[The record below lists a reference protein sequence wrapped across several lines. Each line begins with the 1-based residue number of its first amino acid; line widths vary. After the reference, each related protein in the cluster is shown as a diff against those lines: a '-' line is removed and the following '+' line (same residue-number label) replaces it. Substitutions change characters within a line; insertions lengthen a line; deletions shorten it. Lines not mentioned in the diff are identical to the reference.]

1 MKQEEYLAAIN
12 KQQSLIRKLFA
23 SRKRRSECID
33 EITRERYDHLRGK
46 FFKADG
52 ERFKRYKGVTY
63 YIAAVHGETARNLIP
78 SGVFDAPQSEG
89 DSDKVQTCLECRY
102 VMRSAPYP
110 GVIMNDIKEHDNIAF
125 FTETFRFDISD
136 NLDEILA
143 PLYITEESAAK
154 EVSAMY
160 DDFIKNFLKKG

>member
-1 MKQEEYLAAIN
+1 MKQEEYLAAIK

-23 SRKRRSECID
+23 NRKRRSEVID
-33 EITRERYDHLRGK
+33 EITRERYGHLRGK

-52 ERFKRYKGVTY
+52 ERFKPYKGVTY
-63 YIAAVHGETARNLIP
+63 YIAAVHGETSA
-78 SGVFDAPQSEG
+78 D

-125 FTETFRFDISD
+125 FTETFRFDIAD

-143 PLYITEESAAK
+143 PLYISEEKAAK

-160 DDFIKNFLKKG
+160 DEFIKNFLKKG

>member
-1 MKQEEYLAAIN
+1 MKQEEYLAAIK

-23 SRKRRSECID
+23 NRKRRSECID

-46 FFKADG
+46 FFKAGG

-63 YIAAVHGETARNLIP
+63 YIAAVHGGSKDTVTDEVVI
-78 SGVFDAPQSEG
+78 S
-89 DSDKVQTCLECRY
+89 LECRY
-102 VMRSAPYP
+102 VMLSALYP
-110 GVIMNDIKEHDNIAF
+110 GVIMNDVKEHDNIVF
-125 FTETFRFDISD
+125 FTESFRFTPAD

-160 DDFIKNFLKKG
+160 DEFIKNFLKKG

>member
-1 MKQEEYLAAIN
+1 MRQEEYLAAIK

-23 SRKRRSECID
+23 NRKRRSEVID
-33 EITRERYDHLRGK
+33 EITSERYDHLRGK

-52 ERFKRYKGVTY
+52 ERFKRYKGKTY
-63 YIAAVHGETARNLIP
+63 YIAAVHGETCA
-78 SGVFDAPQSEG
+78 D

-102 VMRSAPYP
+102 VMRSALYP

-125 FTETFRFDISD
+125 FTKTFRFDIAD

-143 PLYITEESAAK
+143 PLYISEEKAAK

-160 DDFIKNFLKKG
+160 DEFIKNFLKKG

>member
-1 MKQEEYLAAIN
+1 MKQEEYLAAIK

-23 SRKRRSECID
+23 NRKRRSECID
-33 EITRERYDHLRGK
+33 EITRERYGHLRGK

-52 ERFKRYKGVTY
+52 EHFKRYKGVTY
-63 YIAAVHGETARNLIP
+63 YIAAVHGDNKDTVTDDVVV
-78 SGVFDAPQSEG
+78 S
-89 DSDKVQTCLECRY
+89 LECRY

-125 FTETFRFDISD
+125 FTETFRFDIAD
-136 NLDEILA
+136 NLDDILA
-143 PLYITEESAAK
+143 PLYITEENAAK

-160 DDFIKNFLKKG
+160 DEFIKNFLKKG

>member
-1 MKQEEYLAAIN
+1 MKQEEYLAAIK

-23 SRKRRSECID
+23 NRKRRSECID

-46 FFKADG
+46 FFKANG
-52 ERFKRYKGVTY
+52 EHFKAYKGVTY
-63 YIAAVHGETARNLIP
+63 LITAVHGGSKDTVTDEVVISL
-78 SGVFDAPQSEG
+78 
-89 DSDKVQTCLECRY
+89 KCRY

-110 GVIMNDIKEHDNIAF
+110 GVIMNDVKEHDNIAF
-125 FTETFRFDISD
+125 FTETFRFDIAD

-160 DDFIKNFLKKG
+160 DEFIKNFLKKG

>member
-1 MKQEEYLAAIN
+1 MKQEEYLAAIK

-23 SRKRRSECID
+23 NRKRRSECID
-33 EITRERYDHLRGK
+33 EITRERYGHLRGK
-46 FFKADG
+46 FFKADF
-52 ERFKRYKGVTY
+52 EHFKLRKGVTY
-63 YIAAVHGETARNLIP
+63 YIAAVHGETRA
-78 SGVFDAPQSEG
+78 D

-110 GVIMNDIKEHDNIAF
+110 GVIMNDIKEYDNIAF
-125 FTETFRFDISD
+125 FTELFRFTPAD

-160 DDFIKNFLKKG
+160 DEFIKNFLKKG

>member
-1 MKQEEYLAAIN
+1 MKQEEYLAAIK

-33 EITRERYDHLRGK
+33 EITRERYGHLRGK

-63 YIAAVHGETARNLIP
+63 YIAAVHGGSKDTVTDEVVI
-78 SGVFDAPQSEG
+78 S
-89 DSDKVQTCLECRY
+89 LECRY
-102 VMRSAPYP
+102 VMLSALYP
-110 GVIMNDIKEHDNIAF
+110 GVIMNDVKEHDNIAF
-125 FTETFRFDISD
+125 FTETFRFDIAD

-160 DDFIKNFLKKG
+160 DEFIKNFLKKG